1 MASSKFFKKLNSFN
15 YEPVVHILGIIIVV
29 LFIINLFF
37 ITSLTSSL
45 KQKVSE
51 ANEAARPAKLDLIII
66 NAPSCDKCF
75 DIKSIVANIKSG
87 NVNITSEE
95 VLNFKDAFLVASEYI
110 SKYDIEKLPTVIV
123 KGELNKTKLHETLIS
138 VGDAYVFTKQ
148 TAPYFNIGSNSIKGF
163 VTVTI
168 VNADGCSEC
177 ADIGIALDQINTGG
191 IVIQDIINL
200 SEKESKELTDK
211 YKIKKLPSLIL
222 SSDASEYSLIKQSWN
237 SVGSEEDDGSF
248 VLRNFLPPY
257 KNLETGKIDGLV
269 SLTYV
274 VDSSCSECYNVS
286 VHKNI
291 INSYG
296 LKIAGEKTLDV
307 NTPEGLEYTKLNGIN
322 LVPTAVLSSDAKLY
336 SAFYRVFTQVSNE
349 SNGNLVFTSVELM
362 GTYKDLQS
370 GEVITPK
377 QQEVQ

>member
-1 MASSKFFKKLNSFN
+1 M
-15 YEPVVHILGIIIVV
+15 
-29 LFIINLFF
+29 
-37 ITSLTSSL
+37 
-45 KQKVSE
+45 
-51 ANEAARPAKLDLIII
+51 
-66 NAPSCDKCF
+66 
-75 DIKSIVANIKSG
+75 
-87 NVNITSEE
+87 
-95 VLNFKDAFLVASEYI
+95 
-110 SKYDIEKLPTVIV
+110 
-123 KGELNKTKLHETLIS
+123 
-138 VGDAYVFTKQ
+138 
-148 TAPYFNIGSNSIKGF
+148 
-163 VTVTI
+163 
-168 VNADGCSEC
+168 
-177 ADIGIALDQINTGG
+177 
-191 IVIQDIINL
+191 
-200 SEKESKELTDK
+200 
-211 YKIKKLPSLIL
+211 
-222 SSDASEYSLIKQSWN
+222 
-237 SVGSEEDDGSF
+237 
-248 VLRNFLPPY
+248 
-257 KNLETGKIDGLV
+257 NLETGKIDGLV